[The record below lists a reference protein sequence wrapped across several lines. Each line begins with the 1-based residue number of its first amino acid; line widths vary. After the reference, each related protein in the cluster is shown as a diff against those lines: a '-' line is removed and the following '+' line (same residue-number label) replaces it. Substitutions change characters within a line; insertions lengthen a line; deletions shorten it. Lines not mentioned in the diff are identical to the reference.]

1 MSTERLYH
9 ADSFLREFTARVVA
23 HGAHRGRASVIL
35 DRTAFYPEAGGQ
47 MADRGTLA
55 GAAIADVQVDDDGTI
70 HHVLVDGAA
79 APAEGAEVS
88 GAIDWPRRRQHM
100 AQHTGQHMLSAALVS
115 AANAPTASARLGDSA
130 CTIDVERDRLLDL
143 ELVRAEDLAN
153 AIVDDDLAIRAWFP
167 DPAELAALPLRREPK
182 VDARVR
188 VIAIGDFD
196 YSPCGGTHCA
206 RTAQVGSLRVLGTER
221 YKGMTRITFAAGAK
235 ARAELVARDAALRGL
250 AAGFTCAPA
259 EVATAVDKLRRDLA
273 GARDALKE
281 GRERLAELTADALLA
296 SGGGP
301 IAACV
306 PGDAELLRA
315 IAARVTAAGRD
326 ALLAATSPDGVAVL
340 FARAAG
346 SALDC
351 GKLLG
356 ALAKQAGGRGGGRP
370 ERAEGRLPAGAVAA
384 SEWPALVASITV
396 VA

>member
-9 ADSFLREFTARVVA
+9 ADSFLRDFTARVVA

-55 GAAIADVQVDDDGTI
+55 GAAIADVQADDDGTI
-70 HHVLVDGAA
+70 HHVLVEGAA
-79 APAEGAEVS
+79 LPAVDSEAG
-88 GAIDWPRRRQHM
+88 GAIDWARRRQHM
-100 AQHTGQHMLSAALVS
+100 AQHTGQHMLSAALVT
-115 AANAPTASARLGDSA
+115 AAQAPTASARLGDTA
-130 CTIDVERDRLLDL
+130 CTIDVERDKLPDA
-143 ELVRAEDLAN
+143 ELAKAEELAN

-167 DPAELAALPLRREPK
+167 DPAELASLPLRREPK

-196 YSPCGGTHCA
+196 LSPCGGTHCA
-206 RTAQVGSLRVLGTER
+206 HTAQVGTLRVLGTER

-235 ARAELVARDAALRGL
+235 ARAELAARDAALRSL

-259 EVATAVDKLRRDLA
+259 EVAAAVDKLRRDLA
-273 GARDALKE
+273 GARDALKD
-281 GRERLAELTADALLA
+281 GRERLAELTANALVV
-296 SGGGP
+296 GEGP
-301 IAACV
+301 VVACV

-315 IAARVTAAGRD
+315 IAARVTGAGRD
-326 ALLAATSPDGVAVL
+326 ALLAAASPDGVAVL

-356 ALAKQAGGRGGGRP
+356 ALAKQTGGRGGGRP
-370 ERAEGRLPAGAVAA
+370 ERAEGRFPAEIATQ
-384 SEWPALVASITV
+384 WPALVASITV
-396 VA
+396 GA